1 MYITY
6 IYITYIYI
14 TYIEV
19 GRCGLLR
26 GLCIHIVIYIYI
38 APQHLRCYA
47 APIAPSH
54 TRSPILSL
62 RDAEEHAD
70 SPPSLSAAAP
80 KTPRDPEINGEASK
94 IDNTKCQAAAAA
106 DKERLLRT
114 GVARSESLS
123 KRTQAGGNAAG
134 TIF

>member
-1 MYITY
+1 MYTY
-6 IYITYIYI
+6 T
-14 TYIEV
+14 
-19 GRCGLLR
+19 
-26 GLCIHIVIYIYI
+26 YI

-54 TRSPILSL
+54 TRSPIPSL

-106 DKERLLRT
+106 DKLLPQSLLRI
-114 GVARSESLS
+114 GVARGESLS
-123 KRTQAGGNAAG
+123 KLTQPGGNAA
-134 TIF
+134 

>member
-80 KTPRDPEINGEASK
+80 KAPRDPEINGEASK
-94 IDNTKCQAAAAA
+94 KDNTKCQAAAAA
-106 DKERLLRT
+106 DKLLPQSLLRI
-114 GVARSESLS
+114 GVARGESLS
-123 KRTQAGGNAAG
+123 KLTQPGGNAA
-134 TIF
+134 